1 MEREI
6 GEVFDY
12 NGKKLKVVCGQG
24 CDDCFFQHGSIMNCM
39 SILPITGNCRA
50 LSRKDSNSVIF
61 KLIKSYMKEETKT
74 IEIPDGYEFDRVDDG
89 EVILKKKEVVL
100 PKNYTECLDSIKFD
114 SFSQFYLNVPVPQ
127 GMVKPINSLC
137 RLLICRNA
145 WWKQLGWKPNF
156 NDAATK
162 YNVKNI
168 SGSIIVD
175 FTYTKNELLCFPS
188 KKIADK
194 FLEAFKDLI
203 EQAKELL

>member
-1 MEREI
+1 M
-6 GEVFDY
+6 
-12 NGKKLKVVCGQG
+12 
-24 CDDCFFQHGSIMNCM
+24 
-39 SILPITGNCRA
+39 
-50 LSRKDSNSVIF
+50 
-61 KLIKSYMKEETKT
+61 
-74 IEIPDGYEFDRVDDG
+74 
-89 EVILKKKEVVL
+89 
-100 PKNYTECLDSIKFD
+100 
-114 SFSQFYLNVPVPQ
+114 VPPHISVPQ
-127 GMVKPINSLC
+127 GMLKPIYSLC
-137 RLLICRNA
+137 QLLICRNA

-203 EQAKELL
+203 EEAQELL